1 MLRYKQFSKEN
12 EGGDKM
18 VLDLKRLRAERIA
31 CGITQD
37 EMANLMGWK
46 TRTPYAK
53 RENGLVDIGA
63 NEFIK
68 MAKILG
74 YETNN
79 LDIFL
84 PTTFPKKNKKLKED
98 TMEQT
103 ANYRIYVE
111 ENECN
116 GYVIYANSMS
126 EVYELIK
133 KVDRFT
139 EIKISPSEKKG
150 VK

>member
-1 MLRYKQFSKEN
+1 
-12 EGGDKM
+12 M
-18 VLDLKRLRAERIA
+18 VLNLKRLRAERIA

-37 EMANLMGWK
+37 EMTQMMGWK

-53 RENGLVDIGA
+53 RENGIVDIGA

-84 PTTFPKKNKKLKED
+84 LKTFLKRTTNKLRRNSNERRKIKWDFKNNRRH
-98 TMEQT
+98 
-103 ANYRIYVE
+103 A
-111 ENECN
+111 
-116 GYVIYANSMS
+116 
-126 EVYELIK
+126 
-133 KVDRFT
+133 
-139 EIKISPSEKKG
+139 
-150 VK
+150 

>member
-1 MLRYKQFSKEN
+1 MILN
-12 EGGDKM
+12 
-18 VLDLKRLRAERIA
+18 LKRLKAERIA

-37 EMANLMGWK
+37 EMAYRMGWK

-79 LDIFL
+79 LDIFFTQYV
-84 PTTFPKKNKKLKED
+84 PDE
-98 TMEQT
+98 E
-103 ANYRIYVE
+103 RI
-111 ENECN
+111 
-116 GYVIYANSMS
+116 S
-126 EVYELIK
+126 
-133 KVDRFT
+133 T
-139 EIKISPSEKKG
+139 
-150 VK
+150 